1 MLIRLLDIVLSLLG
15 LLFLLPI
22 FVILAVWIKFDSQ
35 GSIFFR
41 QIRVGKEGRNFR
53 IYKFRTMI
61 VNAEKMGIITI
72 GERDPRI
79 TNSGYFLRKYKLDEL
94 PQFINVLKGEMSF
107 VGPRPEVRKYVEMYN
122 QEQLKILTVKP
133 GITDYASI
141 EYINEDE
148 ILGKSLDP
156 EKTYIEEIM
165 PQKIKYNMKYINNKT
180 VIIPKDKIKEKKLI
194 DIGYIYDY
202 SIEPLKFDYF
212 STEGFIIDLGTI
224 EIIEKNG
231 KIIKEKRKIPPIML
245 KNTIEIY
252 WLENA
257 FHPDIKDIYYH
268 YWLDKYKGEFGDVKK
283 ISSNPELVE
292 IPNDIKKII
301 EEKKKLSDIEMKV
314 GEERQG
320 KVITNDT
327 NLFIKTWEKVNK

>member
-1 MLIRLLDIVLSLLG
+1 MLSLLG

-22 FVILAVWIKFDSQ
+22 FLILAVWIKFDSQ

-41 QIRVGKEGRNFR
+41 QIRVGKDGKGFR

-94 PQFINVLKGEMSF
+94 PQLINVLKGEMSF

-156 EKTYIEEIM
+156 ERTYIEEIM

-180 VIIPKDKIKEKKLI
+180 VIEYFKIIFL
-194 DIGYIYDY
+194 
-202 SIEPLKFDYF
+202 
-212 STEGFIIDLGTI
+212 TII
-224 EIIEKNG
+224 
-231 KIIKEKRKIPPIML
+231 KIIK
-245 KNTIEIY
+245 
-252 WLENA
+252 
-257 FHPDIKDIYYH
+257 
-268 YWLDKYKGEFGDVKK
+268 
-283 ISSNPELVE
+283 
-292 IPNDIKKII
+292 
-301 EEKKKLSDIEMKV
+301 
-314 GEERQG
+314 
-320 KVITNDT
+320 
-327 NLFIKTWEKVNK
+327 

>member
-1 MLIRLLDIVLSLLG
+1 MIRLLDIVLSLLG

-22 FVILAVWIKFDSQ
+22 FLILAVWIKFDSQ

-41 QIRVGKEGRNFR
+41 QIRVGKDGRDFR

-94 PQFINVLKGEMSF
+94 PQLINVLKGEMSF

-156 EKTYIEEIM
+156 ERTYIEEIM

-180 VIIPKDKIKEKKLI
+180 VIEYFKIIFL
-194 DIGYIYDY
+194 
-202 SIEPLKFDYF
+202 
-212 STEGFIIDLGTI
+212 TII
-224 EIIEKNG
+224 
-231 KIIKEKRKIPPIML
+231 KIIK
-245 KNTIEIY
+245 
-252 WLENA
+252 
-257 FHPDIKDIYYH
+257 
-268 YWLDKYKGEFGDVKK
+268 
-283 ISSNPELVE
+283 
-292 IPNDIKKII
+292 
-301 EEKKKLSDIEMKV
+301 
-314 GEERQG
+314 
-320 KVITNDT
+320 
-327 NLFIKTWEKVNK
+327 

>member
-15 LLFLLPI
+15 LIFLLPI
-22 FVILAVWIKFDSQ
+22 FLILAVWIKFDSQ

-41 QIRVGKEGRNFR
+41 QIRVGKDGRDFR

-94 PQFINVLKGEMSF
+94 PQLINVLKGEMSF

-148 ILGKSLDP
+148 ILGKSSDP

-180 VIIPKDKIKEKKLI
+180 MIEYFKIIFL
-194 DIGYIYDY
+194 
-202 SIEPLKFDYF
+202 
-212 STEGFIIDLGTI
+212 TII
-224 EIIEKNG
+224 
-231 KIIKEKRKIPPIML
+231 KIIK
-245 KNTIEIY
+245 
-252 WLENA
+252 
-257 FHPDIKDIYYH
+257 
-268 YWLDKYKGEFGDVKK
+268 
-283 ISSNPELVE
+283 
-292 IPNDIKKII
+292 
-301 EEKKKLSDIEMKV
+301 
-314 GEERQG
+314 
-320 KVITNDT
+320 
-327 NLFIKTWEKVNK
+327 

>member
-1 MLIRLLDIVLSLLG
+1 MLIRLLDIMLSLLG

-22 FVILAVWIKFDSQ
+22 FLILAVWIKFDSQ

-41 QIRVGKEGRNFR
+41 QIRVGKDGRDFR

-94 PQFINVLKGEMSF
+94 PQLINVLKGEMSF

-148 ILGKSLDP
+148 ILGKSSDP

-180 VIIPKDKIKEKKLI
+180 VIEYFKIIFL
-194 DIGYIYDY
+194 
-202 SIEPLKFDYF
+202 
-212 STEGFIIDLGTI
+212 TII
-224 EIIEKNG
+224 
-231 KIIKEKRKIPPIML
+231 KIIK
-245 KNTIEIY
+245 
-252 WLENA
+252 
-257 FHPDIKDIYYH
+257 
-268 YWLDKYKGEFGDVKK
+268 
-283 ISSNPELVE
+283 
-292 IPNDIKKII
+292 
-301 EEKKKLSDIEMKV
+301 
-314 GEERQG
+314 
-320 KVITNDT
+320 
-327 NLFIKTWEKVNK
+327 

>member
-15 LLFLLPI
+15 LIFLLPI
-22 FVILAVWIKFDSQ
+22 FLILAVWMKFDSQ

-41 QIRVGKEGRNFR
+41 QIRVGKDGRDFR

-94 PQFINVLKGEMSF
+94 PQLINVLKGEMSF
-107 VGPRPEVRKYVEMYN
+107 VGPRPEVRKYVKMYN

-148 ILGKSLDP
+148 ILGKSSDP

-180 VIIPKDKIKEKKLI
+180 VIEYFKIIFL
-194 DIGYIYDY
+194 
-202 SIEPLKFDYF
+202 
-212 STEGFIIDLGTI
+212 TII
-224 EIIEKNG
+224 
-231 KIIKEKRKIPPIML
+231 KIIK
-245 KNTIEIY
+245 
-252 WLENA
+252 
-257 FHPDIKDIYYH
+257 
-268 YWLDKYKGEFGDVKK
+268 
-283 ISSNPELVE
+283 
-292 IPNDIKKII
+292 
-301 EEKKKLSDIEMKV
+301 
-314 GEERQG
+314 
-320 KVITNDT
+320 
-327 NLFIKTWEKVNK
+327 

>member
-1 MLIRLLDIVLSLLG
+1 M
-15 LLFLLPI
+15 
-22 FVILAVWIKFDSQ
+22 K
-35 GSIFFR
+35 
-41 QIRVGKEGRNFR
+41 
-53 IYKFRTMI
+53 
-61 VNAEKMGIITI
+61 
-72 GERDPRI
+72 
-79 TNSGYFLRKYKLDEL
+79 
-94 PQFINVLKGEMSF
+94 
-107 VGPRPEVRKYVEMYN
+107 
-122 QEQLKILTVKP
+122 
-133 GITDYASI
+133 
-141 EYINEDE
+141 
-148 ILGKSLDP
+148 
-156 EKTYIEEIM
+156 
-165 PQKIKYNMKYINNKT
+165 KIKYILITIVFSVLFGSCSTIIAIYQIATWKPKILVDLDIKVYSIYKNGKFTRESLKEKDIEKLSYQIADNYGLHLYNGRIGTRGEYSRIVFYDDIKVTINNRT
-180 VIIPKDKIKEKKLI
+180 IIIPKDKIKEKKLT

-231 KIIKEKRKIPPIML
+231 KIVKEKRKIPPIML
-245 KNTIEIY
+245 KNTINIY

-257 FHPDIKDIYYH
+257 FHPNSVDTYYY

>member
-22 FVILAVWIKFDSQ
+22 FLILAVWIKFDSQ

-41 QIRVGKEGRNFR
+41 QIRIGKDGRDFR

-94 PQFINVLKGEMSF
+94 PQLINVFKGEMSF

-122 QEQLKILTVKP
+122 QEQLKILTVTP

-156 EKTYIEEIM
+156 ERTYIEEIM

-180 VIIPKDKIKEKKLI
+180 VIEYFKIIFL
-194 DIGYIYDY
+194 
-202 SIEPLKFDYF
+202 
-212 STEGFIIDLGTI
+212 TII
-224 EIIEKNG
+224 
-231 KIIKEKRKIPPIML
+231 KIIK
-245 KNTIEIY
+245 
-252 WLENA
+252 
-257 FHPDIKDIYYH
+257 
-268 YWLDKYKGEFGDVKK
+268 
-283 ISSNPELVE
+283 
-292 IPNDIKKII
+292 
-301 EEKKKLSDIEMKV
+301 
-314 GEERQG
+314 
-320 KVITNDT
+320 
-327 NLFIKTWEKVNK
+327 

>member
-1 MLIRLLDIVLSLLG
+1 MLIRLSDIVLSLLG

-22 FVILAVWIKFDSQ
+22 FLILAVWIKFDSQ

-41 QIRVGKEGRNFR
+41 QIRVGKDGKDFR

-94 PQFINVLKGEMSF
+94 PQLINVLKGEMSF

-180 VIIPKDKIKEKKLI
+180 VIEYFKIIFL
-194 DIGYIYDY
+194 
-202 SIEPLKFDYF
+202 
-212 STEGFIIDLGTI
+212 TII
-224 EIIEKNG
+224 
-231 KIIKEKRKIPPIML
+231 KIIK
-245 KNTIEIY
+245 
-252 WLENA
+252 
-257 FHPDIKDIYYH
+257 
-268 YWLDKYKGEFGDVKK
+268 
-283 ISSNPELVE
+283 
-292 IPNDIKKII
+292 
-301 EEKKKLSDIEMKV
+301 
-314 GEERQG
+314 
-320 KVITNDT
+320 
-327 NLFIKTWEKVNK
+327 

>member
-1 MLIRLLDIVLSLLG
+1 MLIRLSDIVLSLLG

-22 FVILAVWIKFDSQ
+22 FLILAVWIKFDSQ

-41 QIRVGKEGRNFR
+41 QIRVGKDGRDFR

-94 PQFINVLKGEMSF
+94 PQLINVLKGEMSF

-148 ILGKSLDP
+148 ILGKSLNP
-156 EKTYIEEIM
+156 EKTYIEEII

-180 VIIPKDKIKEKKLI
+180 VIEYFKIIFL
-194 DIGYIYDY
+194 
-202 SIEPLKFDYF
+202 
-212 STEGFIIDLGTI
+212 TII
-224 EIIEKNG
+224 
-231 KIIKEKRKIPPIML
+231 KIIK
-245 KNTIEIY
+245 
-252 WLENA
+252 
-257 FHPDIKDIYYH
+257 
-268 YWLDKYKGEFGDVKK
+268 
-283 ISSNPELVE
+283 
-292 IPNDIKKII
+292 
-301 EEKKKLSDIEMKV
+301 
-314 GEERQG
+314 
-320 KVITNDT
+320 
-327 NLFIKTWEKVNK
+327 

>member
-22 FVILAVWIKFDSQ
+22 MVILAVWIKFDSQ

-41 QIRVGKEGRNFR
+41 QIRVGKDGRDFR

-72 GERDPRI
+72 GERDPSI

-94 PQFINVLKGEMSF
+94 PQLINVLKGEMSF

-122 QEQLKILTVKP
+122 QEQLKILTIKP

-180 VIIPKDKIKEKKLI
+180 VIEYFKIVFL
-194 DIGYIYDY
+194 
-202 SIEPLKFDYF
+202 
-212 STEGFIIDLGTI
+212 TII
-224 EIIEKNG
+224 
-231 KIIKEKRKIPPIML
+231 KIIK
-245 KNTIEIY
+245 
-252 WLENA
+252 
-257 FHPDIKDIYYH
+257 
-268 YWLDKYKGEFGDVKK
+268 
-283 ISSNPELVE
+283 
-292 IPNDIKKII
+292 
-301 EEKKKLSDIEMKV
+301 
-314 GEERQG
+314 
-320 KVITNDT
+320 
-327 NLFIKTWEKVNK
+327 

>member
-15 LLFLLPI
+15 LFFLLPI

-41 QIRVGKEGRNFR
+41 QIRVGKDGRDFR

-94 PQFINVLKGEMSF
+94 PQLINVLKGEMSF

-122 QEQLKILTVKP
+122 QEQLKILTIKP

-180 VIIPKDKIKEKKLI
+180 VIEYFKIIFL
-194 DIGYIYDY
+194 
-202 SIEPLKFDYF
+202 
-212 STEGFIIDLGTI
+212 TII
-224 EIIEKNG
+224 
-231 KIIKEKRKIPPIML
+231 KIIK
-245 KNTIEIY
+245 
-252 WLENA
+252 
-257 FHPDIKDIYYH
+257 
-268 YWLDKYKGEFGDVKK
+268 
-283 ISSNPELVE
+283 
-292 IPNDIKKII
+292 
-301 EEKKKLSDIEMKV
+301 
-314 GEERQG
+314 
-320 KVITNDT
+320 
-327 NLFIKTWEKVNK
+327 

>member
-15 LLFLLPI
+15 LIFLLPI

-41 QIRVGKEGRNFR
+41 QIRVGKDGRDFR

-79 TNSGYFLRKYKLDEL
+79 TNSGYFFRKYKLDEL
-94 PQFINVLKGEMSF
+94 PQLINVFKGEMSF

-148 ILGKSLDP
+148 ILGKSLNP

-180 VIIPKDKIKEKKLI
+180 VIEYFKIIFL
-194 DIGYIYDY
+194 
-202 SIEPLKFDYF
+202 
-212 STEGFIIDLGTI
+212 TII
-224 EIIEKNG
+224 
-231 KIIKEKRKIPPIML
+231 KIIK
-245 KNTIEIY
+245 
-252 WLENA
+252 
-257 FHPDIKDIYYH
+257 
-268 YWLDKYKGEFGDVKK
+268 
-283 ISSNPELVE
+283 
-292 IPNDIKKII
+292 
-301 EEKKKLSDIEMKV
+301 
-314 GEERQG
+314 
-320 KVITNDT
+320 
-327 NLFIKTWEKVNK
+327 

>member
-22 FVILAVWIKFDSQ
+22 FLILAVWIKLDSQ

-41 QIRVGKEGRNFR
+41 QIRVGKDGRDFR

-94 PQFINVLKGEMSF
+94 PQLINVLKGEMSF

-122 QEQLKILTVKP
+122 QEQLKILTVTP

-156 EKTYIEEIM
+156 ERTYIEEIM

-180 VIIPKDKIKEKKLI
+180 VIEYFKIIFL
-194 DIGYIYDY
+194 
-202 SIEPLKFDYF
+202 
-212 STEGFIIDLGTI
+212 TII
-224 EIIEKNG
+224 
-231 KIIKEKRKIPPIML
+231 KIIK
-245 KNTIEIY
+245 
-252 WLENA
+252 
-257 FHPDIKDIYYH
+257 
-268 YWLDKYKGEFGDVKK
+268 
-283 ISSNPELVE
+283 
-292 IPNDIKKII
+292 
-301 EEKKKLSDIEMKV
+301 
-314 GEERQG
+314 
-320 KVITNDT
+320 
-327 NLFIKTWEKVNK
+327 

>member
-22 FVILAVWIKFDSQ
+22 FLILAVWIKFDSQ

-41 QIRVGKEGRNFR
+41 QIRVGKDGRDFR

-94 PQFINVLKGEMSF
+94 PQLINVLKGEMSF

-122 QEQLKILTVKP
+122 QKQLKILTVKP

-148 ILGKSLDP
+148 ILGKSSDP

-180 VIIPKDKIKEKKLI
+180 VIEYFKIIFL
-194 DIGYIYDY
+194 
-202 SIEPLKFDYF
+202 
-212 STEGFIIDLGTI
+212 TII
-224 EIIEKNG
+224 
-231 KIIKEKRKIPPIML
+231 KIIK
-245 KNTIEIY
+245 
-252 WLENA
+252 
-257 FHPDIKDIYYH
+257 
-268 YWLDKYKGEFGDVKK
+268 
-283 ISSNPELVE
+283 
-292 IPNDIKKII
+292 
-301 EEKKKLSDIEMKV
+301 
-314 GEERQG
+314 
-320 KVITNDT
+320 
-327 NLFIKTWEKVNK
+327 

>member
-15 LLFLLPI
+15 LIFLLPI
-22 FVILAVWIKFDSQ
+22 FLILAVWIKFDSQ

-41 QIRVGKEGRNFR
+41 QIRVGKDGRDFR

-94 PQFINVLKGEMSF
+94 PQLINVLKGEMSF

-180 VIIPKDKIKEKKLI
+180 VIEYFKIIFL
-194 DIGYIYDY
+194 
-202 SIEPLKFDYF
+202 
-212 STEGFIIDLGTI
+212 TII
-224 EIIEKNG
+224 
-231 KIIKEKRKIPPIML
+231 KIIK
-245 KNTIEIY
+245 
-252 WLENA
+252 
-257 FHPDIKDIYYH
+257 
-268 YWLDKYKGEFGDVKK
+268 
-283 ISSNPELVE
+283 
-292 IPNDIKKII
+292 
-301 EEKKKLSDIEMKV
+301 
-314 GEERQG
+314 
-320 KVITNDT
+320 
-327 NLFIKTWEKVNK
+327 

>member
-15 LLFLLPI
+15 LIFLLPI

-41 QIRVGKEGRNFR
+41 QIRVGKDGRDFR

-94 PQFINVLKGEMSF
+94 PQLINVLKGEMSF

-156 EKTYIEEIM
+156 ERTYIEEIM

-180 VIIPKDKIKEKKLI
+180 VIEYFKIIFL
-194 DIGYIYDY
+194 
-202 SIEPLKFDYF
+202 
-212 STEGFIIDLGTI
+212 TII
-224 EIIEKNG
+224 
-231 KIIKEKRKIPPIML
+231 KIIK
-245 KNTIEIY
+245 
-252 WLENA
+252 
-257 FHPDIKDIYYH
+257 
-268 YWLDKYKGEFGDVKK
+268 
-283 ISSNPELVE
+283 
-292 IPNDIKKII
+292 
-301 EEKKKLSDIEMKV
+301 
-314 GEERQG
+314 
-320 KVITNDT
+320 
-327 NLFIKTWEKVNK
+327 

>member
-15 LLFLLPI
+15 LIFLLPI

-41 QIRVGKEGRNFR
+41 QIRVGKDGRDFR

-94 PQFINVLKGEMSF
+94 PQLINVLKGEMSF
-107 VGPRPEVRKYVEMYN
+107 VGPRPEVRKYVKMYN

-180 VIIPKDKIKEKKLI
+180 VIEYFKIIFL
-194 DIGYIYDY
+194 
-202 SIEPLKFDYF
+202 
-212 STEGFIIDLGTI
+212 TII
-224 EIIEKNG
+224 
-231 KIIKEKRKIPPIML
+231 KIIK
-245 KNTIEIY
+245 
-252 WLENA
+252 
-257 FHPDIKDIYYH
+257 
-268 YWLDKYKGEFGDVKK
+268 
-283 ISSNPELVE
+283 
-292 IPNDIKKII
+292 
-301 EEKKKLSDIEMKV
+301 
-314 GEERQG
+314 
-320 KVITNDT
+320 
-327 NLFIKTWEKVNK
+327 

>member
-1 MLIRLLDIVLSLLG
+1 MLIRLSDIVLSLLG

-22 FVILAVWIKFDSQ
+22 FLILAVWIKFDSQ

-41 QIRVGKEGRNFR
+41 QIRVGKDGRDFR

-94 PQFINVLKGEMSF
+94 PQLINVLKGEMSF

-180 VIIPKDKIKEKKLI
+180 VIEYFKIIFL
-194 DIGYIYDY
+194 
-202 SIEPLKFDYF
+202 
-212 STEGFIIDLGTI
+212 TII
-224 EIIEKNG
+224 
-231 KIIKEKRKIPPIML
+231 KIIK
-245 KNTIEIY
+245 
-252 WLENA
+252 
-257 FHPDIKDIYYH
+257 
-268 YWLDKYKGEFGDVKK
+268 
-283 ISSNPELVE
+283 
-292 IPNDIKKII
+292 
-301 EEKKKLSDIEMKV
+301 
-314 GEERQG
+314 
-320 KVITNDT
+320 
-327 NLFIKTWEKVNK
+327 

>member
-22 FVILAVWIKFDSQ
+22 MVILAVWIKFDSQ

-41 QIRVGKEGRNFR
+41 QIRVGKDGRDFR

-94 PQFINVLKGEMSF
+94 PQLINVLKGEMSF

-156 EKTYIEEIM
+156 ERTYIEEIM

-180 VIIPKDKIKEKKLI
+180 MIEYFKIIFL
-194 DIGYIYDY
+194 
-202 SIEPLKFDYF
+202 
-212 STEGFIIDLGTI
+212 TII
-224 EIIEKNG
+224 
-231 KIIKEKRKIPPIML
+231 KIIK
-245 KNTIEIY
+245 
-252 WLENA
+252 
-257 FHPDIKDIYYH
+257 
-268 YWLDKYKGEFGDVKK
+268 
-283 ISSNPELVE
+283 
-292 IPNDIKKII
+292 
-301 EEKKKLSDIEMKV
+301 
-314 GEERQG
+314 
-320 KVITNDT
+320 
-327 NLFIKTWEKVNK
+327 

>member
-1 MLIRLLDIVLSLLG
+1 MLIRLFDIVLSLLG

-41 QIRVGKEGRNFR
+41 QIRVGKDGRDFR

-94 PQFINVLKGEMSF
+94 PQLINVLKGEMSF

-148 ILGKSLDP
+148 ILGKSFNP

-180 VIIPKDKIKEKKLI
+180 VIEYFKIIFL
-194 DIGYIYDY
+194 
-202 SIEPLKFDYF
+202 
-212 STEGFIIDLGTI
+212 TII
-224 EIIEKNG
+224 
-231 KIIKEKRKIPPIML
+231 KIIK
-245 KNTIEIY
+245 
-252 WLENA
+252 
-257 FHPDIKDIYYH
+257 
-268 YWLDKYKGEFGDVKK
+268 
-283 ISSNPELVE
+283 
-292 IPNDIKKII
+292 
-301 EEKKKLSDIEMKV
+301 
-314 GEERQG
+314 
-320 KVITNDT
+320 
-327 NLFIKTWEKVNK
+327 

>member
-22 FVILAVWIKFDSQ
+22 FLILAVWIKFDSQ

-41 QIRVGKEGRNFR
+41 QIRVGKDGKDFR

-94 PQFINVLKGEMSF
+94 PQLINVLKGEMSF

-148 ILGKSLDP
+148 ILGKSLNP

-165 PQKIKYNMKYINNKT
+165 LQKIKYNMKYINNKT
-180 VIIPKDKIKEKKLI
+180 VIEYFKIIFL
-194 DIGYIYDY
+194 
-202 SIEPLKFDYF
+202 
-212 STEGFIIDLGTI
+212 TII
-224 EIIEKNG
+224 
-231 KIIKEKRKIPPIML
+231 KIIK
-245 KNTIEIY
+245 
-252 WLENA
+252 
-257 FHPDIKDIYYH
+257 
-268 YWLDKYKGEFGDVKK
+268 
-283 ISSNPELVE
+283 
-292 IPNDIKKII
+292 
-301 EEKKKLSDIEMKV
+301 
-314 GEERQG
+314 
-320 KVITNDT
+320 
-327 NLFIKTWEKVNK
+327 

>member
-22 FVILAVWIKFDSQ
+22 MVILAVWIKFDSQ

-41 QIRVGKEGRNFR
+41 QIRVGKDGRDFR

-94 PQFINVLKGEMSF
+94 PQLINVLKGEMSF

-122 QEQLKILTVKP
+122 QEQLKILTIKP

-180 VIIPKDKIKEKKLI
+180 VIEYFKIIFL
-194 DIGYIYDY
+194 
-202 SIEPLKFDYF
+202 
-212 STEGFIIDLGTI
+212 TII
-224 EIIEKNG
+224 
-231 KIIKEKRKIPPIML
+231 KIIK
-245 KNTIEIY
+245 
-252 WLENA
+252 
-257 FHPDIKDIYYH
+257 
-268 YWLDKYKGEFGDVKK
+268 
-283 ISSNPELVE
+283 
-292 IPNDIKKII
+292 
-301 EEKKKLSDIEMKV
+301 
-314 GEERQG
+314 
-320 KVITNDT
+320 
-327 NLFIKTWEKVNK
+327 

>member
-22 FVILAVWIKFDSQ
+22 FLILAVWMKFDSQ

-41 QIRVGKEGRNFR
+41 QIRVGKDGRDFR

-94 PQFINVLKGEMSF
+94 PQLINVLKGEMSF

-148 ILGKSLDP
+148 ILGKSSDP

-180 VIIPKDKIKEKKLI
+180 VIEYFKIIFL
-194 DIGYIYDY
+194 
-202 SIEPLKFDYF
+202 
-212 STEGFIIDLGTI
+212 TII
-224 EIIEKNG
+224 
-231 KIIKEKRKIPPIML
+231 KIIK
-245 KNTIEIY
+245 
-252 WLENA
+252 
-257 FHPDIKDIYYH
+257 
-268 YWLDKYKGEFGDVKK
+268 
-283 ISSNPELVE
+283 
-292 IPNDIKKII
+292 
-301 EEKKKLSDIEMKV
+301 
-314 GEERQG
+314 
-320 KVITNDT
+320 
-327 NLFIKTWEKVNK
+327 

>member
-1 MLIRLLDIVLSLLG
+1 MEEKDKEIKLKNNMLIRLLDIVLSLLG

-22 FVILAVWIKFDSQ
+22 FLILAVWIKFDSQ

-41 QIRVGKEGRNFR
+41 QIRVGKDGRDFR

-94 PQFINVLKGEMSF
+94 PQLINVLKGEMSF

-122 QEQLKILTVKP
+122 QEQLKILIVKP
-133 GITDYASI
+133 GITDYASV

-180 VIIPKDKIKEKKLI
+180 VIEYFKIIFL
-194 DIGYIYDY
+194 
-202 SIEPLKFDYF
+202 
-212 STEGFIIDLGTI
+212 TII
-224 EIIEKNG
+224 
-231 KIIKEKRKIPPIML
+231 KIIK
-245 KNTIEIY
+245 
-252 WLENA
+252 
-257 FHPDIKDIYYH
+257 
-268 YWLDKYKGEFGDVKK
+268 
-283 ISSNPELVE
+283 
-292 IPNDIKKII
+292 
-301 EEKKKLSDIEMKV
+301 
-314 GEERQG
+314 
-320 KVITNDT
+320 
-327 NLFIKTWEKVNK
+327 

>member
-22 FVILAVWIKFDSQ
+22 FLILAVWIKFDSQ

-41 QIRVGKEGRNFR
+41 QIRVGKDGKDFR

-94 PQFINVLKGEMSF
+94 PQLINVLKGEMSF

-133 GITDYASI
+133 GITDYASL

-148 ILGKSLDP
+148 ILGKSSDP
-156 EKTYIEEIM
+156 EKTYVEEIM

-180 VIIPKDKIKEKKLI
+180 VIEYFKIIFL
-194 DIGYIYDY
+194 
-202 SIEPLKFDYF
+202 
-212 STEGFIIDLGTI
+212 TII
-224 EIIEKNG
+224 
-231 KIIKEKRKIPPIML
+231 KIIK
-245 KNTIEIY
+245 
-252 WLENA
+252 
-257 FHPDIKDIYYH
+257 
-268 YWLDKYKGEFGDVKK
+268 
-283 ISSNPELVE
+283 
-292 IPNDIKKII
+292 
-301 EEKKKLSDIEMKV
+301 
-314 GEERQG
+314 
-320 KVITNDT
+320 
-327 NLFIKTWEKVNK
+327 

>member
-22 FVILAVWIKFDSQ
+22 FLILAVWIKFDSQ

-41 QIRVGKEGRNFR
+41 QIRVGKEGQDFR

-61 VNAEKMGIITI
+61 VNSEKMGIITI

-94 PQFINVLKGEMSF
+94 PQLINVLKGEMSF

-180 VIIPKDKIKEKKLI
+180 VIEYFKIIFL
-194 DIGYIYDY
+194 
-202 SIEPLKFDYF
+202 
-212 STEGFIIDLGTI
+212 TII
-224 EIIEKNG
+224 
-231 KIIKEKRKIPPIML
+231 KIIK
-245 KNTIEIY
+245 
-252 WLENA
+252 
-257 FHPDIKDIYYH
+257 
-268 YWLDKYKGEFGDVKK
+268 
-283 ISSNPELVE
+283 
-292 IPNDIKKII
+292 
-301 EEKKKLSDIEMKV
+301 
-314 GEERQG
+314 
-320 KVITNDT
+320 
-327 NLFIKTWEKVNK
+327 

>member
-22 FVILAVWIKFDSQ
+22 FLILAVWIKFDSQ

-41 QIRVGKEGRNFR
+41 QIRVGKDGKGFR

-94 PQFINVLKGEMSF
+94 PQLINVLKGEMSF

-156 EKTYIEEIM
+156 ERTYIEEIM

-180 VIIPKDKIKEKKLI
+180 VIEYFKIIFL
-194 DIGYIYDY
+194 
-202 SIEPLKFDYF
+202 
-212 STEGFIIDLGTI
+212 TII
-224 EIIEKNG
+224 
-231 KIIKEKRKIPPIML
+231 KIIK
-245 KNTIEIY
+245 
-252 WLENA
+252 
-257 FHPDIKDIYYH
+257 
-268 YWLDKYKGEFGDVKK
+268 
-283 ISSNPELVE
+283 
-292 IPNDIKKII
+292 
-301 EEKKKLSDIEMKV
+301 
-314 GEERQG
+314 
-320 KVITNDT
+320 
-327 NLFIKTWEKVNK
+327 

>member
-1 MLIRLLDIVLSLLG
+1 M
-15 LLFLLPI
+15 
-22 FVILAVWIKFDSQ
+22 
-35 GSIFFR
+35 
-41 QIRVGKEGRNFR
+41 
-53 IYKFRTMI
+53 
-61 VNAEKMGIITI
+61 
-72 GERDPRI
+72 
-79 TNSGYFLRKYKLDEL
+79 
-94 PQFINVLKGEMSF
+94 
-107 VGPRPEVRKYVEMYN
+107 
-122 QEQLKILTVKP
+122 
-133 GITDYASI
+133 
-141 EYINEDE
+141 
-148 ILGKSLDP
+148 
-156 EKTYIEEIM
+156 
-165 PQKIKYNMKYINNKT
+165 
-180 VIIPKDKIKEKKLI
+180 IIPKDKIKEKKLT

-231 KIIKEKRKIPPIML
+231 KIVKEKRKIPPIML

-292 IPNDIKKII
+292 IPDDIKKII
-301 EEKKKLSDIEMKV
+301 EEKKKLSDIEIKV
-314 GEERQG
+314 GETRQG

-327 NLFIKTWEKVNK
+327 NLFIITWEKVNK

>member
-41 QIRVGKEGRNFR
+41 QIRVGKDGRDFR

-94 PQFINVLKGEMSF
+94 PQLINVLKGEMSF

-148 ILGKSLDP
+148 ILGKFLDP

-180 VIIPKDKIKEKKLI
+180 VIEYFKIIFL
-194 DIGYIYDY
+194 
-202 SIEPLKFDYF
+202 
-212 STEGFIIDLGTI
+212 TII
-224 EIIEKNG
+224 
-231 KIIKEKRKIPPIML
+231 KIIK
-245 KNTIEIY
+245 
-252 WLENA
+252 
-257 FHPDIKDIYYH
+257 
-268 YWLDKYKGEFGDVKK
+268 
-283 ISSNPELVE
+283 
-292 IPNDIKKII
+292 
-301 EEKKKLSDIEMKV
+301 
-314 GEERQG
+314 
-320 KVITNDT
+320 
-327 NLFIKTWEKVNK
+327 

>member
-41 QIRVGKEGRNFR
+41 QIRVGKDGRGFR

-94 PQFINVLKGEMSF
+94 PQLINVLKGEMSF

-148 ILGKSLDP
+148 ILGKSLNP

-180 VIIPKDKIKEKKLI
+180 VIEYFKIIFL
-194 DIGYIYDY
+194 
-202 SIEPLKFDYF
+202 
-212 STEGFIIDLGTI
+212 TII
-224 EIIEKNG
+224 
-231 KIIKEKRKIPPIML
+231 KIIK
-245 KNTIEIY
+245 
-252 WLENA
+252 
-257 FHPDIKDIYYH
+257 
-268 YWLDKYKGEFGDVKK
+268 
-283 ISSNPELVE
+283 
-292 IPNDIKKII
+292 
-301 EEKKKLSDIEMKV
+301 
-314 GEERQG
+314 
-320 KVITNDT
+320 
-327 NLFIKTWEKVNK
+327 